1 MVGHS
6 ESRDI
11 RRLDRDECYQL
22 LRRRTLGRVA
32 VRIGADITILPV
44 YYALLDDDVIF
55 RTAPGIKL
63 DAAVL
68 KSRVAF
74 EVDNGNPPWSVLM
87 HGYAEEL
94 RDKQL
99 QAQARA
105 RLPSDWPAGER
116 ERLVRIRVD
125 AISGRRLV
133 PLS

>member
-1 MVGHS
+1 M
-6 ESRDI
+6 
-11 RRLDRDECYQL
+11 DRDECYQL

-32 VRIGADITILPV
+32 VHIGADITILPV
-44 YYALLDDDVIF
+44 YYALMDDDVVF
-55 RTAPGIKL
+55 RTAPGVKL

-74 EVDNGNPPWSVLM
+74 EVDNGNPPWSVLV

-99 QAQARA
+99 QTQARA

-116 ERLVRIRVD
+116 ERLVRLQVD
-125 AISGRRLV
+125 SVSGRRLV
-133 PLS
+133 PAS